1 MHCRKM
7 SDFFRKKQI
16 RILLLAIVLL
26 MGVVLGVSIAH
37 THAAYSSRIV
47 NLRMENIGELV
58 TQAAYFTNVQV
69 ISDAREVFGVTV
81 PFTQSKYVF
90 SYDGVIRAGVNFAE
104 IDYCINSENRTITIS
119 VPKPYIMSTMIY
131 EDSLEIYNESKN
143 IFTPLTMNDLQES
156 RQKLIEEA
164 ETQAVANGL
173 LEEAAINARV
183 IIESFFLSN
192 DALGNYEIIWIT
204 TETEE

>member
-1 MHCRKM
+1 MLRRKM
-7 SDFFRKKQI
+7 SEFFRKKQI
-16 RILLLAIVLL
+16 RILLFVVALIV
-26 MGVVLGVSIAH
+26 GIALGVGIAQ
-37 THAAYSSRIV
+37 TRVAYSSRIV

-69 ISDAREVFGVTV
+69 ISDSREVFGITV
-81 PFTQSKYVF
+81 PFTQSRYIF

-104 IDYCINSENRTITIS
+104 IEYSIDSENSTITVR
-119 VPKPYIMSTMIY
+119 VPKPYIMSTMID

-143 IFTPLTMNDLQES
+143 IFTPLTMSDLQES

-164 ETQAVANGL
+164 EMQAVANGL
-173 LEEAAINARV
+173 LVEAEVNARV
-183 IIESFFLSN
+183 IIESFFRSN
-192 DALGNYEIIWIT
+192 DALGSYEIIWSA

>member
-1 MHCRKM
+1 MLRRKM
-7 SDFFRKKQI
+7 SEFFKKRQF
-16 RILLLAIVLL
+16 RILLIVLAML
-26 MGVVLGVSIAH
+26 AGIVLGVGIAH
-37 THAAYSSRIV
+37 IRAEYTSRIV
-47 NLRMENIGELV
+47 NLRMENVGELV

-81 PFTQSKYVF
+81 PFTESQYIF

-104 IDYCINSENRTITIS
+104 IDYEINTEARTITIS
-119 VPKPYIMSTMIY
+119 VPKPYIMSTVID

-143 IFTPLTMNDLQES
+143 IFTPLTMNDLQAS

-173 LEEAAINARV
+173 LVEAEFNARL

-192 DALGNYEIIWIT
+192 DALGNYEIIWTT